1 MNAGTLGDAT
11 VDEKV
16 GGQLKLLDVILN
28 DVEKD
33 ILSDALGNK
42 LVEVEVEFL
51 FAELVFEEFKTLGD
65 AVADGLPSCRLSK

>member
-11 VDEKV
+11 FHEKV
-16 GGQLKLLDVILN
+16 EGQLKLLDVILN

-51 FAELVFEEFKTLGD
+51 VAELIGEEFKTLGD
-65 AVADGLPSCRLSK
+65 AVADG

>member
-33 ILSDALGNK
+33 ILSDALRNK

-65 AVADGLPSCRLSK
+65 AVADG

>member
-16 GGQLKLLDVILN
+16 EGQLKLLDVILN

-33 ILSDALGNK
+33 ILNDALGNK

-51 FAELVFEEFKTLGD
+51 VAELVFEEFKTLGD
-65 AVADGLPSCRLSK
+65 AVADG

>member
-11 VDEKV
+11 FDEKV
-16 GGQLKLLDVILN
+16 EGQLKLLDVILN

-33 ILSDALGNK
+33 ILSGALGNK

-51 FAELVFEEFKTLGD
+51 VAELVFEEFKTLGD
-65 AVADGLPSCRLSK
+65 AVADG

>member
-11 VDEKV
+11 FHEKV
-16 GGQLKLLDVILN
+16 EGQLKLLDVIMN
-28 DVEKD
+28 DVERD

-51 FAELVFEEFKTLGD
+51 VAELIGEEFKTLGD
-65 AVADGLPSCRLSK
+65 AVADG

>member
-11 VDEKV
+11 FHEKV
-16 GGQLKLLDVILN
+16 EGQLKLLDVILN

-51 FAELVFEEFKTLGD
+51 VAELTGEEFKTLGD
-65 AVADGLPSCRLSK
+65 AVADG

>member
-11 VDEKV
+11 FHEKV
-16 GGQLKLLDVILN
+16 EGQLKLLHVILN
-28 DVEKD
+28 DVERD

-51 FAELVFEEFKTLGD
+51 VAELIGEEFKTLGD
-65 AVADGLPSCRLSK
+65 AVADG

>member
-65 AVADGLPSCRLSK
+65 AVADG

>member
-33 ILSDALGNK
+33 ILIDALGNK

-65 AVADGLPSCRLSK
+65 AVADG